1 MYLDNPELT
10 REKVMHDCVTYWNPS
25 RTMAWPQMGVDI
37 LIGRREGYYFW
48 DLDGKKYMNLHLNGG
63 TFNVGHRNP
72 EVMNTLKEAME
83 ELDIGNHHFGSVARG
98 ELAKKMVETATEGM
112 QYCIFSS
119 CGGEAVD
126 VAIKSVRY
134 ATKRK
139 KIANTTFAHTIKRA

>member
-48 DLDGKKYMNLHLNGG
+48 DLEGKKYMNLHLNGG

-72 EVMNTLKEAME
+72 EVMNTLREAME

-98 ELAKKMVETATEGM
+98 ELAKKMVETATVGM
-112 QYCIFSS
+112 ICIRRSFCPGWEIPISYR
-119 CGGEAVD
+119 C
-126 VAIKSVRY
+126 R
-134 ATKRK
+134 
-139 KIANTTFAHTIKRA
+139 